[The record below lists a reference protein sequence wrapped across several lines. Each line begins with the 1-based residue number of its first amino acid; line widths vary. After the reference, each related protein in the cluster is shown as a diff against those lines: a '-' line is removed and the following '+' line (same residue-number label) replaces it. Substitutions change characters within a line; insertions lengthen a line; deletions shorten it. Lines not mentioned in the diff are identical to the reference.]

1 VKKLM
6 VIIVCPVLAL
16 VLGGCATPDQ
26 RIVQLKAENQSL
38 MNQTRDQEQQIA
50 TLKIDKKYFR
60 TDGVYSPRRSQVLDK
75 EKTERIQESQNLRK
89 GVRQFTDEVMK
100 IMRDNYKKM
109 EIVDYIGGELVARQ
123 TTGSEINQVL
133 VDMLHP
139 LPANGTLIG
148 GRVYVTG
155 PVRLNF
161 CLLRPT
167 ADKDELVVVDMSRE
181 LSARE
186 TGEQQMAFEVPMA
199 AHRGDLIGIYCPEAV
214 AIPYDDVDT
223 GYVLMSRGSVKVNSS
238 VDLKPIESRNK
249 RAYSFGVMGF
259 LDKE

>member
-1 VKKLM
+1 MKKRLM
-6 VIIVCPVLAL
+6 IIVGPILVL

-26 RIVQLKAENQSL
+26 RVAQLQTENQSL
-38 MNQTRDQEQQIA
+38 MNQTKEQEQQIA
-50 TLKIDKKYFR
+50 TLTIDKQYL
-60 TDGVYSPRRSQVLDK
+60 TTELNYYSRRSQVLDR
-75 EKTERIQESQNLRK
+75 EKAERIQESQNLRK

-109 EIVDYIGGELVARQ
+109 EIVDYIGSELYQRQ
-123 TTGSEINQVL
+123 TTGNEVNQVL

-139 LPANGTLIG
+139 LPADGTLIG

-155 PVRLNF
+155 PTRLTF

-167 ADKDELVVVDMSRE
+167 ADQKELIVTDMSRE
-181 LSARE
+181 LTAQQA
-186 TGEQQMAFEVPMA
+186 GEQQLAFEVPMA
-199 AHRGDLIGIYCPEAV
+199 AHKGDLIGVFCPEAV
-214 AIPYDDVDT
+214 AIPYDDLDT
-223 GYVLMSRGSVKVNSS
+223 GYVIMSRGAVKMNSS
-238 VDLKPIESRNK
+238 IDIKPVEGRNK